1 MSSTRSPLGRE
12 LSVPSMV
19 FPSMSMNVH
28 PIGATFADLRDSFD
42 KPRAKNVTSPVKRH
56 SSFDGSHRHWIGN
69 LSGHPMRGLAPQD
82 NTRVLGSIPRPHA
95 GKIESNT
102 SHTQRLSSSEDTEAT
117 AYYTAMSLDDQIKS
131 CFERY
136 RRPDHPDLVGRPVV
150 RYCGR
155 EPLGGGSS
163 WQGWD
168 SATSHYAVATTGR
181 GM

>member
-1 MSSTRSPLGRE
+1 
-12 LSVPSMV
+12 MV

-28 PIGATFADLRDSFD
+28 PIGATFADLRDPFD

-69 LSGHPMRGLAPQD
+69 LSGHPMRDLAPQD
-82 NTRVLGSIPRPHA
+82 NMRILGSIPRPHA